1 MEKRKLLIVDDE
13 PDVLKLL
20 GERLS
25 KAGYNVL
32 KASSG
37 KEAIEIANK
46 KSPDLI
52 ILDIAMPGM
61 DGSEVATILRAE
73 EKTRDIPILFL
84 TCLFTKQEEKVCG
97 HLLGQNFFIAKPYDV
112 QELLGEI
119 DKRVKK
125 TAKTEQGGAHGES

>member
-1 MEKRKLLIVDDE
+1 MEKKKILIVDDE

-25 KAGYNVL
+25 KAGYEVV

-37 KEAIEIANK
+37 KEAIALVEKTMPA
-46 KSPDLI
+46 LV

-61 DGSEVATILRAE
+61 DGSEVAAALRKNPATSE
-73 EKTRDIPILFL
+73 IPILFL

-97 HLLGQNFFIAKPYDV
+97 HLLGQNFFIAKPYDAT
-112 QELLGEI
+112 ELLKEI
-119 DKRVKK
+119 AKRVK
-125 TAKTEQGGAHGES
+125 